1 VTLPCSDA
9 SRARDEPLLA
19 TASRVERW
27 VLVEQCGPWG
37 PPSVPL
43 ARMDAALGRHLTAEA
58 ARLGA
63 RLVLLRH
70 PRGIECPPGRN
81 VFVVD
86 SRPGRERV
94 LHRHVGGDAEL
105 TALPLPGDDGPTDGW
120 DRVDEPLLMVCTH
133 GRHDR
138 CCATRGRPV
147 AEALSR
153 RWPGR
158 TWECSHIGGD
168 RFAPNVVVLPE
179 GFYVG
184 RLDAGTAVAAVEGIA
199 QGRLPV
205 ANLRGRSSLPLQVQ
219 AAQHFA
225 RTSLGRDGR
234 DDLAPAG
241 QALAAPATW
250 DVRLTGTGGPD
261 VTVRVHYDPTAAEPV
276 LLTCGA
282 DGPKPPPVFTCL
294 AVTVA
299 GQDSASPAA
308 SSPATRS

>member
-19 TASRVERW
+19 TASRVARW

-37 PPSVPL
+37 PPAVPL
-43 ARMDAALGRHLTAEA
+43 ARMDPELGRHLTAEA
-58 ARLGA
+58 DRLGA

-70 PRGIECPPGRN
+70 PRGVDCPPGRT
-81 VFVVD
+81 VFVAD
-86 SRPGRERV
+86 SRPGSEAV
-94 LHRHVGGDAEL
+94 LHRHVDSDAEL
-105 TALPLPGDDGPTDGW
+105 TALSLPGDGGPTEGW
-120 DRVDEPLLMVCTH
+120 EPFGEPLLLVCTH

-179 GFYVG
+179 GFYLG
-184 RLDAGTAVAAVEGIA
+184 RLDPSNAVAAVDGVA
-199 QGRLPV
+199 HGRLPV
-205 ANLRGRSSLPLQVQ
+205 GHLRGRSSLPLQVQ

-225 RTSLGRDGR
+225 RTQLSRDGR

-241 QALAAPATW
+241 VAVAGPGTW
-250 DVRLTGTGGPD
+250 DVQLAGDGGPE
-261 VTVRVHYDPTAAEPV
+261 VTVRVHYDPSAAEPV
-276 LLTCGA
+276 LLTCSA
-282 DGPKPPPVFTCL
+282 DTAKAPPVFTCL
-294 AVTVA
+294 GVTVA
-299 GQDSASPAA
+299 GQASASPVA
-308 SSPATRS
+308 SSAATTS

>member
-1 VTLPCSDA
+1 MTLPCSDA

-43 ARMDAALGRHLTAEA
+43 ARMDADLGRHLTAEA
-58 ARLGA
+58 ARLRA

-70 PRGIECPPGRN
+70 PRGVECPPGRN

-86 SRPGRERV
+86 SRPGAEVV
-94 LHRHVGGDAEL
+94 LHRHVTDDAEL
-105 TALPLPGDDGPTDGW
+105 LGLTLPTGPAEGW
-120 DRVDEPLLMVCTH
+120 EPFGEPLLLVCTH

-147 AEALSR
+147 AESLSR

-179 GFYVG
+179 GLYVG
-184 RLDAGTAVAAVEGIA
+184 RLAAGNAVEAVDGIT
-199 QGRLPV
+199 QGRLPL
-205 ANLRGRSSLPLQVQ
+205 AHLRGRSSLPSPVQ

-234 DDLAPAG
+234 DDLAPVG
-241 QALAAPATW
+241 QVATGPDTW
-250 DVRLTGTGGPD
+250 DVHLSGDGGPD
-261 VTVRVHYDPTAAEPV
+261 VTVRVHFDPRAAEPA

-282 DGPKPPPVFTCL
+282 DSAKVPPTFSCL
-294 AVTVA
+294 ALTVA
-299 GQDSASPAA
+299 GQDSASPVA
-308 SSPATRS
+308 SSAATTS